1 MLEFTATARENS
13 EFGTR
18 FGMIACPAG
27 IENARATPNTTITA
41 NTGQATARPGE
52 REREQCE
59 RAEELERDAER
70 EDQRAVVPVRD
81 VARGQH
87 QQHERQEL
95 RQADEAEV
103 ERIAG
108 DRVDLPADRDRLH
121 LHGDRGEQPR
131 RQEAHEVR
139 VFQQPAEPRA
149 RAFEEGHAAAVSD

>member
-1 MLEFTATARENS
+1 MRPPIAGPAIVETCQVLEFRATARENS

-41 NTGQATARPGE
+41 NTGQATVRPE
-52 REREQCE
+52 SVNASSRE

-70 EDQRAVVPVRD
+70 EDHRAVVPVRD

-95 RQADEAEV
+95 READ
-103 ERIAG
+103 
-108 DRVDLPADRDRLH
+108 
-121 LHGDRGEQPR
+121 
-131 RQEAHEVR
+131 
-139 VFQQPAEPRA
+139 
-149 RAFEEGHAAAVSD
+149 